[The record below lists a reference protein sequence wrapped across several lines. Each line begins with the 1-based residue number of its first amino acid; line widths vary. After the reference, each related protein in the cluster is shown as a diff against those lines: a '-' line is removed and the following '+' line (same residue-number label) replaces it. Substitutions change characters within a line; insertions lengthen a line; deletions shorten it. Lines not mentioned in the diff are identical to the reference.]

1 MKISGTTVVITT
13 YNQKESL
20 VRSLQWLAHVSG
32 ISDIV
37 IVDNGSTD
45 GTSDLPEIRGG
56 GYIYFDEGFQS
67 YGKAWN
73 AAVDNFPMSE
83 TIVFMEPQY
92 ILGRACITRLIE
104 VLQREKCGIAAP
116 MGNGFEGCQEINIDT
131 VDTLN
136 RLEEAA
142 TGTF

>member
-45 GTSDLPEIRGG
+45 VTSDLPEIRGG
-56 GYIYFDEGFQS
+56 GYIYYD
-67 YGKAWN
+67 
-73 AAVDNFPMSE
+73 
-83 TIVFMEPQY
+83 
-92 ILGRACITRLIE
+92 
-104 VLQREKCGIAAP
+104 
-116 MGNGFEGCQEINIDT
+116 
-131 VDTLN
+131 
-136 RLEEAA
+136 
-142 TGTF
+142 

>member
-56 GYIYFDEGFQS
+56 VY
-67 YGKAWN
+67 
-73 AAVDNFPMSE
+73 
-83 TIVFMEPQY
+83 
-92 ILGRACITRLIE
+92 LL
-104 VLQREKCGIAAP
+104 
-116 MGNGFEGCQEINIDT
+116 
-131 VDTLN
+131 
-136 RLEEAA
+136 
-142 TGTF
+142 

>member
-56 GYIYFDEGFQS
+56 GIFTLTRAS
-67 YGKAWN
+67 R
-73 AAVDNFPMSE
+73 V
-83 TIVFMEPQY
+83 MEK
-92 ILGRACITRLIE
+92 R
-104 VLQREKCGIAAP
+104 
-116 MGNGFEGCQEINIDT
+116 
-131 VDTLN
+131 
-136 RLEEAA
+136 
-142 TGTF
+142 GTPL